1 MHYHSDIL
9 GLQKLAQIGKAPD
22 YRMAFPHGT
31 RVVITKQALFLEN
44 YPFVLSSLNGSV
56 TVFCSNMWHGRPRL
70 CLLHLALRHR

>member
-1 MHYHSDIL
+1 
-9 GLQKLAQIGKAPD
+9 
-22 YRMAFPHGT
+22 
-31 RVVITKQALFLEN
+31 VITKQALFLEN